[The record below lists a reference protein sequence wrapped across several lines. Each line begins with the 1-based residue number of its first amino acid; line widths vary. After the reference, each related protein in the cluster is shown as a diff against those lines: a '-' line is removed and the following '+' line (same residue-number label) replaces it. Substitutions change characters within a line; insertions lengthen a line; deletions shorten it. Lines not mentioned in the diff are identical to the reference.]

1 MTKQALHIL
10 SFFLWFVLFMLAA
23 RVMAFSE
30 LHSFGFSTLVNRLD
44 FFLQG
49 ARFDTA
55 VFCFWFLPIFVLKID
70 HQLLRHFRQWVMLV
84 YVRLSLYWMTTVI
97 ALDLI
102 FVHQAG
108 RRMAWQD
115 FEKVFQWLSW
125 PGMLVFCKIILL
137 IMFGLFLYQRVKI
150 LILQED
156 FKNFRFILPLLLL
169 LILGARGTVGAHHLR
184 REHCEIFESRAVN
197 EMCLNPV
204 WNYTKPL

>member
-1 MTKQALHIL
+1 
-10 SFFLWFVLFMLAA
+10 MLAA
-23 RVMAFSE
+23 RVMAYSE
-30 LHSFGFSTLVNRLD
+30 VRAFGFITLVDRAD

-55 VFCFWFLPIFVLKID
+55 VFCFWFLPIFFLKID
-70 HQLLRHFRQWVMLV
+70 HQLFRSLRQWVLRF
-84 YVRLSLYWMTTVI
+84 YVRFSLYWMTIVI
-97 ALDLI
+97 SLDLI

-115 FEKVFQWLSW
+115 FEKVFHWLGW
-125 PGMLVFCKIILL
+125 PGVLVFSKIILL
-137 IMFGLFLYQRVKI
+137 LLFGVLLYQRMKI
-150 LILQED
+150 LIGQED
-156 FKNFRFILPLLLL
+156 FKNFRFVTPLFLVLL
-169 LILGARGTVGAHHLR
+169 LGARGTVSAHHLR